1 MSWSKSYTV
10 NFAVDGDTTSEAIE
24 KHINELTAVY
34 ALLNRLRGL
43 DNSSTAPSDPETDAL
58 WFDTSGTDAI
68 LKSYSGSAWLNILA
82 IGTIEGLTANLSAKD
97 TQIGLRVLT
106 SEIIDTVVSS
116 DSSVPLSAN
125 MGKFL
130 KDTIDNLTLGIVETD
145 YATSSVGGT
154 VKIGDRLSISSGVLS
169 VVIGNDYITTAMIQ
183 DEAVTPSKLTNYSI
197 GTLLVAKADAIKTVT
212 STSYIKVKEI
222 YVPREGTITIKFDL
236 IGDSSY
242 GGTTYGRIY
251 INGSA
256 SGTER
261 STSVHTSYTTYTE
274 NISVSSGDLVQLYMK
289 RSQSSGDG
297 KCTNLS
303 LFVDELYEI
312 CVINNA

>member
-154 VKIGDRLSISSGVLS
+154 VKIGDDLAINNGVLN
-169 VVIGNDYITTAMIQ
+169 INNDSITTAMIQ
-183 DEAVTPSKLTNYSI
+183 DESITNIKLTPY
-197 GTLLVAKADAIKTVT
+197 VAGSVPLAEATTEDTHTAMTNTK
-212 STSYIKVKEI
+212 YKEI
-222 YVPREGTITIKFDL
+222 VVARSGTITTKFTIKVDATE
-236 IGDSSY
+236 G
-242 GGTTYGRIY
+242 YGRIY
-251 INGSA
+251 VNGGA
-256 SGTER
+256 VGTNR
-261 STSVHTSYTTYTE
+261 STTSTTYVTFTE
-274 NISVSSGDLVQLYMK
+274 NIDVERGDLIQLYLNN
-289 RSQSSGDG
+289 SNGLGDTISNLLG
-297 KCTNLS
+297 IYVDDNIDSCFVTN
-303 LFVDELYEI
+303 D
-312 CVINNA
+312 